1 MHTNVH
7 QNKHKCTKNPNKCTP
22 KYIEMYKNIHTYIHQ
37 SEHKYI
43 PQIHTKV
50 HHKCTQNYI
59 IVNKN
64 EHKCTSKGT

>member
-1 MHTNVH
+1 MYKKIQTNVH
-7 QNKHKCTKNPNKCTP
+7 QNTFK
-22 KYIEMYKNIHTYIHQ
+22 MYKNIHTYIHQ

-50 HHKCTQNYI
+50 HYKCTQNYI
-59 IVNKN
+59 IVIKN